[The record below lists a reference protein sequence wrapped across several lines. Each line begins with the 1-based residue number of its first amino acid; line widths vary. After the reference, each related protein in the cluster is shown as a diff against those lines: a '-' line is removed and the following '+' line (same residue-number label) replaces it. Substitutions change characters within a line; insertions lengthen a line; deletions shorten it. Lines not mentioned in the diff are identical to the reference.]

1 MSTEPDLTAELDAAE
16 DIVMG
21 RTESV
26 ETQWGSLDRAT
37 GRVFDCHTAIEE
49 VAASHVAA
57 RKRHGFDDVLVRRT
71 VTYGPWEEV
80 PAAGQITTGEAAR

>member
-1 MSTEPDLTAELDAAE
+1 MSDRPDLSAELDVAE

-26 ETQWGSLDRAT
+26 ETQWGSLDRTT
-37 GRVFDCHTAIEE
+37 GRVFDCHTIIEE
-49 VAASHVAA
+49 VAASLVAT

-71 VTYGPWEEV
+71 VTYGPWEATE
-80 PAAGQITTGEAAR
+80 